1 MTTTEGDRMTKP
13 GYRAPWTH
21 GAYAYA
27 QADTFADFREGMKR
41 KRIQQHVM
49 MPNTGEAG
57 DKPCSLCGIALRDAY
72 PHNKDTA
79 MEFYRADEQSTWVY
93 TPKTKTVVGMHYG
106 CSWGALFSAIAQ
118 IRL

>member
-1 MTTTEGDRMTKP
+1 MSRP
-13 GYRAPWTH
+13 GFRAPWTH

-41 KRIQQHVM
+41 KRKEQWVK
-49 MPNTGEAG
+49 MPNDGEAG
-57 DKPCSLCGIALRDAY
+57 DRPCSLCGIKLRDKY
-72 PHNKDTA
+72 VLNPGGPLDQQ
-79 MEFYRADEQSTWVY
+79 DDQSTWIY
-93 TPKTKTVVGMHYG
+93 TPRTKTAVGVHYG